1 MATQLLV
8 YERATPI
15 TFDRHKDKYVK
26 TGNDFGFARKI
37 NAVPLMATEF
47 SSAAPEFAIVF
58 AGSEDRVMPSAIL
71 GVRSEENLFVNAD
84 GTWDARYRPAFLRQ
98 YPFVFAGREG
108 SDMLTLCLDEE
119 FAGLNAEG
127 RGERLFDSAG
137 ERTAYLNGVV
147 EFSQQYQRHF
157 RRTEEF
163 CSRLREHDLLEPMQ
177 AQFRTADGAAIQLA
191 GFLAVNRDRLK
202 ALDADVIKAFA
213 ANDEL
218 ELIYIHLQSLRNFQS
233 LVGRVDGA
241 RPEGPARAES
251 ETAPEESATM
261 GENLDD
267 AVSAGTEKTRPRRKK

>member
-15 TFDRHKDKYVK
+15 TFDRHKDTYVK

-47 SSAAPEFAIVF
+47 TSAAPEFAIVF
-58 AGSEDRVMPSAIL
+58 AGAEDRVMPSVIL
-71 GVRSEENLFVNAD
+71 GVRNEENLFVNAD
-84 GTWDARYRPAFLRQ
+84 GTWGARYRPAFLRQ
-98 YPFVFAGREG
+98 YPFVFARSEG
-108 SDMLTLCLDEE
+108 SETLTLCLDEG
-119 FAGLNAEG
+119 FAGLNGEG
-127 RGERLFDSAG
+127 RGERLFDAAG

-157 RRTEEF
+157 RRTEAF
-163 CSRLREHDLLEPMQ
+163 CNRLREHDLLEPMQ
-177 AQFRTADGAAIQLA
+177 AQFRMPDGAAIQLA

-202 ALDADVIKAFA
+202 ALDAEVLKAFA

-218 ELIYIHLQSLRNFQS
+218 ELIYTHLQSLRNFQN

-251 ETAPEESATM
+251 ETASDESATM
-261 GENLDD
+261 GESLDD
-267 AVSAGTEKTRPRRKK
+267 AESTATEKGRPKRRK